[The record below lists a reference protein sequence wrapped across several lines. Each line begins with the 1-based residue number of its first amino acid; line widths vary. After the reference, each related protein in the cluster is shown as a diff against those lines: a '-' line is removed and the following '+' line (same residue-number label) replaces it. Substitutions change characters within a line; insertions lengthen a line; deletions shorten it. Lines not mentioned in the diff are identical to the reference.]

1 MEEVIKDIKDENVKS
16 NYDDFDIITLLR
28 NMIIII
34 YIVLKFFKKKKEKFL
49 VFTTQV
55 KVQELENV
63 ILRLYH
69 YLFNV

>member
-1 MEEVIKDIKDENVKS
+1 
-16 NYDDFDIITLLR
+16 
-28 NMIIII
+28 MIIII